1 MLCVHSNENNDKP
14 QEDLELQRV
23 NSENR
28 VWRSACLRI
37 DKSFAIFMVQHFVLV
52 GLIIFFAYEMHIS
65 DTCESQNIYQS
76 LLCMVLGLIAP
87 RNVVRRLS

>member
-1 MLCVHSNENNDKP
+1 MNCMKNN
-14 QEDLELQRV
+14 QEVEPEGDLELQRV
-23 NSENR
+23 NSERR

-37 DKSFAIFMVQHFVLV
+37 DKSFAVFMVQHIVLV
-52 GLIIFFAYEMHIS
+52 GLIVFFAYEMHIS

-87 RNVVRRLS
+87 RNVVRRLV

>member
-1 MLCVHSNENNDKP
+1 MHCMKNN
-14 QEDLELQRV
+14 QEVEPEGDLEIQRV
-23 NSENR
+23 NSEHR

-87 RNVVRRLS
+87 RNVVRRLV